1 MLKVEKKYFPVMI
14 DISKSKILI
23 VGGGDVSFRK
33 AMNVIDFGGE
43 IVVVSPLLTPEF
55 DELIARENIIW
66 IQRKYE
72 SGDALGYGIVFCSTG
87 DLEADRLVYD
97 DCIKHSIPVNVADV
111 PELCSFIMPAY
122 IKRGKF
128 TTTFS
133 SQGIAPF
140 YTKAKKEEIE
150 KILRPSVGIIAE
162 FAGLFREMVLSE
174 PSFRESGLRKKL
186 FNTFLDIDWEHIIET
201 EGLKSAKARAND
213 IIEDFKRGMN

>member
-1 MLKVEKKYFPVMI
+1 MIKAEKKYFPIMI
-14 DISKSKILI
+14 DISRIRILI
-23 VGGGDVSFRK
+23 VGGGDVSYRK
-33 AMNVIDFGGE
+33 AMNVIDFGGDFD
-43 IVVVSPLLTPEF
+43 VVSPALTPEF
-55 DELIARENIIW
+55 HELVARDNIKW

-72 SGDALGYGIVFCSTG
+72 SGDASGYGIVFCSTG
-87 DLEADRLVYD
+87 DHVADRLVYD
-97 DCIKHSIPVNVADV
+97 DCMEYSIPVNVADV

-140 YTKAKKEEIE
+140 YTKAKKDEIE

-186 FNTFLDIDWEHIIET
+186 FDTFLNIDWEHIIDT
-201 EGLKSAKARAND
+201 EGLISAKARANE
-213 IIEDFKRGMN
+213 IIEEFKRGLN

>member
-1 MLKVEKKYFPVMI
+1 MLKTEKKYFPIMI

-23 VGGGDVSFRK
+23 VGGGEVSFRK

-43 IVVVSPLLTPEF
+43 IEVISPVVSPEF
-55 DELIARENIIW
+55 HELITRDNIPW

-72 SGDALGYGIVFCSTG
+72 SGDALAYGIVFCSTG
-87 DLEADRLVYD
+87 DLDADRLVYE
-97 DCIKHSIPVNVADV
+97 DCIQHSIPVNVADV

-140 YTKAKKEEIE
+140 FTKAKKEEIE

-174 PSFRESGLRKKL
+174 PGFRESGLRKKL
-186 FNTFLDIDWEHIIET
+186 FDTFLNVDWEHVIET
-201 EGLKSAKARAND
+201 EGLISAKARASA
-213 IIEDFKRGMN
+213 IIEEFKRGMN